1 MIKRFLIARETLL
14 LGVILLLIALVASRF
29 PGFVSAGNLVN
40 VFNDTAPLIILA
52 LGQMVVIVTRCIDLS
67 VAGNLALTGMAVA
80 MLNSVAPG
88 LPIPIIL
95 TISILLGAG
104 MGLMNGL
111 LVWKLEIPP
120 IVVTLGTMT
129 IFRGIIFLISDG
141 KWVNAHEMSASFTGF
156 PRAETMGLP
165 VMSWIAIGVSLMFLL
180 LITRTSLGRAFFAV
194 GGNPHAAVYTGIN
207 VGKTQCAAFVISGAL
222 AGLVGYL
229 WVARYAVAYVDI
241 AGGFE
246 LEVVAACVIGGISIA
261 GGLGSVGGA
270 VLGALFLGVVKNALP
285 VVHISPFW
293 QLAISG
299 AAIVIAVTFN
309 ARSNRSSGRVILKPA
324 RSNS

>member
-1 MIKRFLIARETLL
+1 MLMRLIPVRETILCAA
-14 LGVILLLIALVASRF
+14 ILLLLALIATRF
-29 PGFVSAGNLVN
+29 PGFVAPANLAN

-52 LGQMVVIVTRCIDLS
+52 LGQMVVILTRCIDLS
-67 VAGNLALTGMAVA
+67 VAANLALTGMAVA
-80 MLNSVAPG
+80 MLNVAMPG
-88 LPIPIIL
+88 LPIPIIIAVAI
-95 TISILLGAG
+95 TLGAI
-104 MGLMNGL
+104 MGAINGI

-141 KWVNAHEMSASFTGF
+141 KWVNAHEMSKAFTGF
-156 PRAETMGLP
+156 PRAAVLGLP
-165 VMSWIAIGVSLMFLL
+165 VLSWVAILCVIVFGIMMA
-180 LITRTSLGRAFFAV
+180 RTPLGRSVFAV

-207 VGKTQCAAFVISGAL
+207 VGKTQFLAFVISGAL
-222 AGLVGYL
+222 AGLTGYL

-261 GGLGSVGGA
+261 GGIGTVGGA

-285 VVHISPFW
+285 VVNISPFW
-293 QLAISG
+293 QLAITGS
-299 AAIVIAVTFN
+299 AILIAVAFN
-309 ARSNRSSGRVILKPA
+309 ARSGNAKGRIILKSA
-324 RSNS
+324 QGSS